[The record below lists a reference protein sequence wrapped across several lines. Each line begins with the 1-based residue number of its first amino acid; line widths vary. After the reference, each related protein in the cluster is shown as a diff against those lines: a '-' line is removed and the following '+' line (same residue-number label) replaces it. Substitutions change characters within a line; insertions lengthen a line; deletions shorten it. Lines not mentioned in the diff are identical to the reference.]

1 MNNGLLRT
9 KLHITHKG
17 NPIAFFSVFQ
27 HNIETSLAVCPQ
39 VWKERQEMMM
49 ILASLETFTNLS
61 FLSTF
66 QLVSYMIICFRSGD
80 GEWGSGAFACCFSV
94 PVERPL
100 PTPHPPPRLHFSGG
114 ICNACLPLLAILCF
128 TPHFKAVLLHW
139 VWLWGFC
146 VVYGV
151 FVQYIKLP
159 TEQLCPGSKRGAFV
173 TTIFLMWKFLFLCY
187 GRWDR
192 KH

>member
-49 ILASLETFTNLS
+49 ILASLETFANLS

-94 PVERPL
+94 PVERLL
-100 PTPHPPPRLHFSGG
+100 PTPHPHPGCISLVAFAMHVCHYWLYCVS
-114 ICNACLPLLAILCF
+114 LPILK
-128 TPHFKAVLLHW
+128 P
-139 VWLWGFC
+139 FC
-146 VVYGV
+146 CTGYDYEV
-151 FVQYIKLP
+151 FVWFTVFLSS
-159 TEQLCPGSKRGAFV
+159 TLSCPLSNYALGVRGGH
-173 TTIFLMWKFLFLCY
+173 L
-187 GRWDR
+187 
-192 KH
+192 